1 MLWFFWQEIQNRY
14 RTSTGIEPV
23 DVRWCRLWFF
33 GQEIQRQIS
42 PVPEIPDSRLFILTS
57 KRRFVTVWS
66 SLNQG
71 FRGLDIA
78 HRLTNRIGRC
88 AMMHVVIFLANRYKS
103 RYRTSTGIESVD
115 VPWCTLCSM
124 WETTFPRN
132 SQDWLGRD
140 FTESKWFKRNWW
152 YLAQIQVLT
161 YDDALR

>member
-1 MLWFFWQEIQNRY
+1 MLWFFGKEIQIRY
-14 RTSTGIEPV
+14 RTSTGESTRSMC
-23 DVRWCRLWFF
+23 DDACCDFLARRYK
-33 GQEIQRQIS
+33 
-42 PVPEIPDSRLFILTS
+42 SRYRTS
-57 KRRFVTVWS
+57 TGESNRSMCDDACCDFLAKRYKV
-66 SLNQG
+66 
-71 FRGLDIA
+71 DIA
-78 HRLTNRIGRC
+78 HLLANRIGRC